1 MTNTGTTAA
10 SAAAAAAIA
19 SSKPPWSPT
28 RRSAE
33 PVNHTSCA
41 PRRPCPA
48 AAAAAAAASGAMRM
62 LVGRGRGDGAIV
74 ENESAPGTS
83 NNCAIIIIIGHG

>member
-1 MTNTGTTAA
+1 
-10 SAAAAAAIA
+10 
-19 SSKPPWSPT
+19 
-28 RRSAE
+28 
-33 PVNHTSCA
+33 
-41 PRRPCPA
+41 
-48 AAAAAAAASGAMRM
+48 M